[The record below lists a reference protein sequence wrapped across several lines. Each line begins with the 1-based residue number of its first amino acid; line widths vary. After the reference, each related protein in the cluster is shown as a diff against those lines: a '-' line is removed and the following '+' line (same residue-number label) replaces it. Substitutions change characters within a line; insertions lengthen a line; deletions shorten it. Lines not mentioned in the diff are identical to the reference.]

1 MSRLLLLLFT
11 VLVSNISAAQWKY
24 ETVSKPFETS
34 YPIAYNRN
42 AANALL
48 KLENADGTIVF
59 YLSDIYFC
67 TEYPDVD
74 ISFLINGK
82 REEYTKECFRSEDG
96 ETIFISLDIE
106 GLKDFVPNF
115 KAATSISI
123 RVNEQSD
130 CTTYTYTFDMK
141 GSTAAYN
148 YMKTH

>member
-11 VLVSNISAAQWKY
+11 VLVSNISTAQWKY
-24 ETVSKPFETS
+24 ETVNKPFETP

-59 YLSDIYFC
+59 YLTDVYFC
-67 TEYPDVD
+67 TEYPTVD

-82 REEYTKECFRSEDG
+82 REEYTKECFRSDDA
-96 ETIFISLDIE
+96 ETIFISLDAE
-106 GLKDFVPNF
+106 SLDDFVPNF

-123 RVNEQSD
+123 RVNEEGG
-130 CTTYTYTFDMK
+130 CTTYTYTFNMK

>member
-1 MSRLLLLLFT
+1 MNKLLLLITILI
-11 VLVSNISAAQWKY
+11 SNISIAQWKY
-24 ETVSKPFETS
+24 ETVNKPFETP

-59 YLSDIYFC
+59 YLTDVYFC
-67 TEYPDVD
+67 TEYPTVD

-82 REEYTKECFRSEDG
+82 REEYTKECFRSDDG
-96 ETIFISLDIE
+96 ETIFISLDAE
-106 GLKDFVPNF
+106 GLEDFVPNF
-115 KAATSISI
+115 KAATSISLK
-123 RVNEQSD
+123 VNEEGD
-130 CTTYTYTFDMK
+130 CTTYIYTFDMK